1 MENVQSLRPNNDGS
15 SKGNL
20 QTAIRAFLMD
30 NKDTSSPPINC
41 GITLGFMLFRFC
53 FPHLPVNSLVV
64 TVWKME
70 AHEVRRLFT
79 RRSW

>member
-1 MENVQSLRPNNDGS
+1 MEDVQALRPHDCLGMLNHKS

-20 QTAIRAFLMD
+20 PTAIRAFLMD
-30 NKDTSSPPINC
+30 NKGTSSPLVNC

-53 FPHLPVNSLVV
+53 FPYLPVNSLVV

-70 AHEVRRLFT
+70 AL
-79 RRSW
+79 